1 MSPLLGAAASL
12 LLPLVATAAP
22 CRDAAGC
29 GLNGDCSPD
38 ERRSGC
44 VCDPG
49 WAGENCCV
57 LDLAPAPTQARQ
69 AYMVNTSSWGGNV
82 IKDPVTGAYHLF
94 FSEMR
99 TGGLHSYSSPGHCQL
114 TTAVSLT
121 SPTGPFDLNRTVLRS
136 SAVGGPYQGRITH
149 NVQPQMGPDGAVY
162 IFMITSPP
170 PPPPGP
176 PPAPDPESK
185 PRKAPKNLTV
195 LVGRAPRLGA
205 SFEFVEPLLL
215 QQNGSAVL
223 KDNPTAIIFG
233 NGTVLM
239 VTRGTSLFKA
249 ASWRGPYRMENPSI
263 LGCEYA
269 DPSLGGCRE
278 EDPFFWQS
286 PRGFHLLFHN
296 HEPFAYHKQVLAYAF
311 TTDRSAVNGWEFS
324 YVEAGNGTDIQFD
337 DGTVHTFCSRQRPQL
352 FFSEVAGADGVQ
364 RGRPLVLFTGAQH
377 GFNTDN
383 TSLCGATAGIRD
395 PVELRNNYYD
405 DYSFTFAQP
414 FKSR

>member
-1 MSPLLGAAASL
+1 MGLLLVLVANILVAAA
-12 LLPLVATAAP
+12 A
-22 CRDAAGC
+22 CRDAT
-29 GLNGDCSPD
+29 DCSINGVCGPA
-38 ERRSGC
+38 ERSC

-49 WAGENCCV
+49 WEGRNCSV
-57 LDLAPAPTQARQ
+57 LHLAAAPTKARQ

-99 TGGLHSYSSPGHCQL
+99 TSGLHSYSSPGHCQL

-121 SPTGPFDLNRTVLRS
+121 SPTGPFNRNRTVLRS
-136 SAVGGPYQGRITH
+136 SAVDGPFQGRITH

-170 PPPPGP
+170 PPT
-176 PPAPDPESK
+176 PDPERK
-185 PRKAPKNLTV
+185 PTKAPKKLTV

-205 SFEFVEPLLL
+205 PFEFVEPRLL
-215 QQNGSAVL
+215 QQNGSAIL
-223 KDNPTAIIFG
+223 KDNPTAIIYG
-233 NGTVLM
+233 NGSVLM
-239 VTRGTSLFKA
+239 VTRGTALFKA
-249 ASWRGPYRMENPSI
+249 ASWRGPYHMANPSI

-278 EDPFFWQS
+278 EDPFIWQS

-296 HEPFAYHKQVLAYAF
+296 HEPFAFHKQVLAYAF
-311 TTDRSAVNGWEFS
+311 TTDPSAVNGWVFS
-324 YVEAGNGTDIQFD
+324 YVQAGNGTNIAFD
-337 DGTVHTFCSRQRPQL
+337 DGTAHTFCSRQRPQIY
-352 FFSEVAGADGVQ
+352 FSEVAGADGVQ

-383 TSLCGATAGIRD
+383 TSLCGAAAGIRD
-395 PVELRNNYYD
+395 PVELGNNPYD

-414 FKSR
+414 FR